1 MSVRQKGKGKY
12 VIDYYPEGSAGKR
25 VQRIFKGT
33 LREAQEIERSAKQL
47 HITQTPTN
55 PTILNIIPE
64 YMEWLNKNRASRT
77 CIDIRNCLDKDILP
91 HFGHRPVNHITPLTI
106 EKYKNKRIRTPR
118 ACNKELDY
126 LKGLI
131 TYMVKN
137 QYALPLPFKVEMLPY
152 KRPLPQVP
160 DIKSITKFLGEIHE
174 PIKNAMVLLLF
185 KSGLRFSEMTHI
197 RWENIDWSRKQIRL
211 VDTKG
216 NTPRVCILPDEVRI
230 ILHPIYKDSGFVFL
244 NKKTGKPI
252 GSLKTLFKNACQR
265 AGIKRI
271 SPHQLRHAFA
281 TYTLEATS
289 NLRVVQEMLG
299 HKDIR
304 TTQVYTHITTDMM
317 RDAMRKTEEYL
328 TSGDI

>member
-1 MSVRQKGKGKY
+1 MSIRQKGKDKY
-12 VIDYYPEGSAGKR
+12 VIDYYPSGRDSKR

-33 LREAQEIERSAKQL
+33 LKEAQQIERAAKQL
-47 HITQTPTN
+47 HITQTPIN
-55 PTILNIIPE
+55 PTILNIYPE
-64 YMEWLNKNRASRT
+64 YIEWLNKNRALRT
-77 CIDIRNCLDKDILP
+77 CIDVVACMDKDILP
-91 HFGHRPVNHITPLTI
+91 HFGHRPINHITPLSI
-106 EKYKNKRIRTPR
+106 EKYKNKRLTTPR

-137 QYALPLPFKVEMLPY
+137 QYALPLPFKIEMLPY
-152 KRPLPQVP
+152 KRPLPKVP
-160 DIKSITKFLGEIHE
+160 DIESINRFLDEIHE
-174 PIKNAMVLLLF
+174 PVKKAMVLLLF
-185 KSGLRFSEMTHI
+185 KSGLRFAEMTHI
-197 RWENIDWSRKQIRL
+197 RWENIDWQRNQIRL

-216 NTPRVCILPDEVRI
+216 STPRVCMLPDEVRI
-230 ILHPIYKDSGFVFL
+230 ILHPIYKERGYVFL

-289 NLRVVQEMLG
+289 NLRLVQEMLG
-299 HKDIR
+299 HKDVR

-317 RDAMRKTEEYL
+317 RAAMGKTEKYL